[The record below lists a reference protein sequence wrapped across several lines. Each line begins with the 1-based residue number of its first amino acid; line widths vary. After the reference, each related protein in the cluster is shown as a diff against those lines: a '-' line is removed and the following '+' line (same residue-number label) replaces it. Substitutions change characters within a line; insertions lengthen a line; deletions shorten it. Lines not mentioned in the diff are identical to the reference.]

1 MVEGMNTNNEA
12 ATVAA
17 DTRSALK
24 TMVEKLDNRPRGNAG
39 YVTTLPELQSILSEL
54 TPLVSVA
61 ILESH
66 SPIDQ
71 AGEISVD
78 VRLSFT
84 LERAL
89 L

>member
-1 MVEGMNTNNEA
+1 MDTNKEA
-12 ATVAA
+12 ATAA
-17 DTRSALK
+17 ENTQSALK

-39 YVTTLPELQSILSEL
+39 YVTALPELQAILSEL
-54 TPLVSVA
+54 TPRVSVA

-66 SPIDQ
+66 SPIDH

>member
-1 MVEGMNTNNEA
+1 MDTNEEIPKENGNNQ
-12 ATVAA
+12 
-17 DTRSALK
+17 SALN
-24 TMVEKLDNRPRGNAG
+24 TMVEKLDNRRHGSSG
-39 YVTTLPELQSILSEL
+39 YVTTLPELQAILSEL
-54 TPLVSVA
+54 TPRVSVA

-71 AGEISVD
+71 PGEISVD